1 MPLTAVNF
9 VTKGPVLHADMLQ
22 FFNLFTGVMVD
33 QPVTFKNMLTLG
45 GSQGST
51 TVPLKVYGAVGQ
63 TGHLLDL
70 YTDNTNANPGWGI
83 AAAGQM
89 GWGPGGA
96 APIDTNLSR
105 VALQNGHAT
114 DTAGLLVSPYLEIT
128 GVMALDGSISWKTS
142 SASIQQG
149 AAGSLALTINQDLT
163 ARNVTLTG
171 ALGGNA
177 VVSNANLGP
186 DVARA
191 SLLTNGG
198 FEIWQRGNGPF
209 VQPGVA
215 WCADRWGMFS
225 NGTDTLSVSK
235 DTTNKD
241 GSSLT
246 CAATTFTL
254 GTGGGASCLYQQ
266 LKVGDGQQIAGATFS
281 FSARVRTS
289 VANAVRL
296 GLATDGTGGPGT
308 VYSPYVVGDG
318 AYHTLTVTFT
328 TVPTNATF
336 VTCGIYFAASCTA
349 YVDNASLV
357 VGSQPANYV
366 PLHPAD
372 DLARCLRY
380 YEIIGETTNEINL
393 YGYQGAGGAFGT
405 VTPFK
410 ARKAVSPTVTKN
422 GTWGSVNAG
431 QPTVASSGV
440 GVVSWYAIATAA
452 GQANTNNNAA
462 GANFT
467 VEANP

>member
-1 MPLTAVNF
+1 
-9 VTKGPVLHADMLQ
+9 
-22 FFNLFTGVMVD
+22 
-33 QPVTFKNMLTLG
+33 VTFKNMLTLG

-296 GLATDGTGGPGT
+296 GLATDGTGGGT

-380 YEIIGETTNEINL
+380 YALHTANARAYNTASASLEMVLPMRTVMAVTPTV
-393 YGYQGAGGAFGT
+393 T
-405 VTPFK
+405 VTPGSRTNVS
-410 ARKAVSPTVTKN
+410 APSSRTTSASAVTYYYPI
-422 GTWGSVNAG
+422 
-431 QPTVASSGV
+431 VATGDAVALQESFSL
-440 GVVSWYAIATAA
+440 
-452 GQANTNNNAA
+452 
-462 GANFT
+462 
-467 VEANP
+467 EANP